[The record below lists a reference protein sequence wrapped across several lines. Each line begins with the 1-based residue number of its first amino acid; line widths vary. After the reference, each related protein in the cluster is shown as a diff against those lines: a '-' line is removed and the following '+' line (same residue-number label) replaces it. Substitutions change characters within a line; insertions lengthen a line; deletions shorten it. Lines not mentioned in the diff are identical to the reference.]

1 MPKHTSDPSF
11 TSAAILAQWTLNP
24 VQQAFLAS
32 EARFSFYVGGVGAGK
47 TTAGALRAIAYA
59 LDHPGALGL
68 IGAPTYPM
76 LRDTT
81 QRAFFA
87 LLGEPGD
94 PLPNPSPVRGRGAS
108 RAHADLPS
116 PGVSR
121 GRVAE
126 PGEAGRG
133 SALSYSYHKVEGHLR
148 LENGSEILFRSADQP
163 DRMRGLT
170 LAWFWLDEAPLCG
183 YYAWQVLKGRL
194 RQEGYATQ
202 GWATGTPKG
211 RDGFARDFELH
222 PRPSHALYRAATT
235 ANAAHLPQD
244 YIDDL
249 GLSGA
254 LYDQEVLGLFTAFS
268 GLVYAFSADATDGHI
283 HEPEEGKRFAR
294 VIGGVDWGSTNP
306 TAAVIFG
313 LDGDDR
319 AWQLDEWYER
329 RAPLDAVVLPAL
341 VDLTRTYGVETWY
354 CGPDEPEHIAALQTA
369 LARAGLSSRALPA
382 EDAVRPG
389 IQTVTRLLGRRG
401 DGTRGLYVAP
411 RCVHTIAEYGMYQ
424 YPAQTLSPYP
434 LPDAGR
440 GTEATTLAFGSGSG
454 SGSPSPLGGGGWG
467 EGAAG
472 PASELPLK
480 QYDHLMDAT
489 RYALHTALGRSRATD
504 AWVELYLTRRGQ

>member
-1 MPKHTSDPSF
+1 MPKHTSDPS
-11 TSAAILAQWTLNP
+11 SIAAAAILAQWALNP
-24 VQQAFLAS
+24 AQQAFLAS
-32 EARFSFYVGGVGAGK
+32 DARFSFYVGGVGAGK
-47 TTAGALRAIAYA
+47 TTAGALRALAYA
-59 LDHPGALGL
+59 LNHPGALGL

-81 QRAFFA
+81 QRTFFS
-87 LLGEPGD
+87 LLPEEMP
-94 PLPNPSPVRGRGAS
+94 
-108 RAHADLPS
+108 
-116 PGVSR
+116 
-121 GRVAE
+121 
-126 PGEAGRG
+126 
-133 SALSYSYHKVEGHLR
+133 YSYHKVEGHLR

-183 YYAWQVLKGRL
+183 YYAWQILKGRL

-202 GWATGTPKG
+202 GWATGTPHG
-211 RDGFARDFELH
+211 RDGYARDFELS
-222 PRPSHALYRAATT
+222 PRQSHALYRAATS
-235 ANAAHLPQD
+235 ANAAHLPAD

-254 LYDQEVLGLFTAFS
+254 LYDQEVLGLFTAFE
-268 GLVYAFSADATDGHI
+268 GLVYAFSADSADGHLR
-283 HEPEEGKRFAR
+283 EPEPEQHFGRI
-294 VIGGVDWGSTNP
+294 IGGIDWGYTNP

-319 AWQLDEWYER
+319 AWQLDEWYQR

-341 VDLTRTYGVETWY
+341 VDLSKRYHIEAWY

-424 YPAQTLSPYP
+424 YLS
-434 LPDAGR
+434 DA
-440 GTEATTLAFGSGSG
+440 LAASA
-454 SGSPSPLGGGGWG
+454 SGSPPPLG
-467 EGAAG
+467 EGLGVRSGAE
-472 PASELPLK
+472 ASELPLK
-480 QYDHLMDAT
+480 QYDHAMDAS

-504 AWVELYLTRRGQ
+504 AWVELYLTRRWG